1 MPVYGM
7 NLDPFGLQKYTQPH
21 PRPSRVGHKHHS
33 LGDVLG
39 AVGSSL
45 KDRVV
50 HTAHRLGNKG
60 SKEPAE
66 K

>member
-1 MPVYGM
+1 M

-21 PRPSRVGHKHHS
+21 PRAPRNGTKHHS

-39 AVGSSL
+39 KVGSSL
-45 KDRVV
+45 RDRVV
-50 HTAHRLGNKG
+50 HTAHRLGKKG
-60 SKEPAE
+60 SKEPVE